1 MAELADALVLGASGQ
16 PCEFESHWP
25 HSLQKR
31 DNFSIHLL
39 DNFRQLRYSKC
50 VQKSFGFF
58 WSFQKLYI

>member
-31 DNFSIHLL
+31 DNFLVNIYKKAL
-39 DNFRQLRYSKC
+39 DFFRVFR
-50 VQKSFGFF
+50 SFTY
-58 WSFQKLYI
+58 K

>member
-31 DNFSIHLL
+31 DNF
-39 DNFRQLRYSKC
+39 FYSSAEEWKWINW
-50 VQKSFGFF
+50 QIADTTRLM
-58 WSFQKLYI
+58 KLE